1 MLKSL
6 HTAATGMSAQQ
17 FKIDVLSNNLANVNT
32 AGFKRSRAEFE
43 DLLYNIVR
51 TPGVRGASN
60 SPSTGLDVGSGVR
73 VAGTERIMENGDLQQ
88 TQNPLD
94 IAIEG
99 DGFFQIRTV
108 DGNLAYTRAGTLR
121 TDADGQV
128 VTAAGEPLDPPLMIP
143 QDAVQVTIDS
153 DGQVSALVAGRTDPL
168 QIGRIE
174 LARFVNPASLRPLGH
189 NLFASNTASG
199 DPLVTTPGLDGA
211 GTLLQ
216 GFVETSNVKVVEE
229 MVDLIAS
236 QRAYELNSKAIQ
248 AADAILQRLVN
259 MR

>member
-1 MLKSL
+1 MLKCL
-6 HTAATGMSAQQ
+6 HTAASGMSAQQ

-32 AGFKRSRAEFE
+32 AGFKRSRADFE
-43 DLLYNIVR
+43 DLLYQIIR
-51 TPGVRGASN
+51 TPGVKTGNN
-60 SPSTGLDVGSGVR
+60 SPATGLDVGSGVR
-73 VAGTERIMENGDLQQ
+73 VAGTERIMQAGDLKQ

-99 DGFFQIRTV
+99 DGFLQVRQA
-108 DGNLAYTRAGTLR
+108 DGSLAYTRTGTLR
-121 TDADGQV
+121 TDADGQI
-128 VTAAGEPLDPPLMIP
+128 VTPAGDPLDPPIVIP
-143 QDAVQVTIDS
+143 QDAVQVTVAP
-153 DGQVSALVAGRTDPL
+153 DGQVSVLVGGRNEPL

-174 LARFVNPASLRPLGH
+174 LSRFVNPASLRPLGH
-189 NLFASNTASG
+189 NLFASTTASG
-199 DPLVTTPGLDGA
+199 DAMVATPGVDGA

-216 GFVETSNVKVVEE
+216 GFIETSNVKVVEE

-248 AADAILQRLVN
+248 AADNILQRLVN